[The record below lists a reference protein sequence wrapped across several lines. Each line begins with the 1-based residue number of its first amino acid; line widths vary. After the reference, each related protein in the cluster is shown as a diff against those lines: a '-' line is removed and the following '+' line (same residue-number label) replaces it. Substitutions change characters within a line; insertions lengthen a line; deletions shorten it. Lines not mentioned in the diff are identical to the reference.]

1 MEQTG
6 KIHREVGI
14 ELPGIRRALA
24 VVTEVPAA
32 ILVVVEIVILA
43 SSVVARYILNAPF
56 RWSDELAITLFIWL
70 SMLGSVIAIHRHHH
84 MRLSFVANRIREPWK
99 GRIDTLAAV
108 LMIAFLAVIFAPS
121 IDYTALQLS
130 ERTPA
135 LHMPGIVQG
144 GAFVVGAALMM
155 IALTI
160 AILERSS
167 ARDIAFAVAVAACLT
182 LLLWAGKPLYAPIGN
197 YNLVIFFVVLVLAC
211 VVVGVPI
218 AFAFGVGTFFYLS
231 LVTTVP
237 LSVVMNQMYSGMS
250 DIILLSIPLFIFLG
264 ALMELTGLA
273 RVLIV
278 FLELILGG
286 VRNGLSYVL
295 LGSMYLVS
303 GISGSKAADMA
314 AIVPVLFP
322 EMKRRGAD
330 EGELVS
336 LLAASGAM
344 AETIPPSIIL
354 ISIGVI
360 TGVSISSLFTG
371 GLMPALIGAIAL
383 AAVVFF
389 RSRDEDVS
397 LRTKPTAVQI
407 LRAFVVAVPA
417 LVLPLVIRAAVVDG
431 VATATEVATIG
442 IVYCAICGIAIYRSF
457 PFERIYPALVTT
469 ASLSGAIMF
478 IIGMATAMGWSLTQ
492 AGFADQLA
500 SVMTH
505 IPGGSGGFMA
515 VSIVL
520 FALLGSVLEGFP
532 AIVLFGPLLFPIARN
547 LGINEVQY
555 TMVAVLSMSLGLFA
569 PPVGIGFYSA
579 CAVSG
584 VSPDKGVK
592 HIWIYLGALALAVV
606 LVATVPWIS
615 TGFLPHTGS

>member
-1 MEQTG
+1 
-6 KIHREVGI
+6 
-14 ELPGIRRALA
+14 
-24 VVTEVPAA
+24 
-32 ILVVVEIVILA
+32 
-43 SSVVARYILNAPF
+43 
-56 RWSDELAITLFIWL
+56 
-70 SMLGSVIAIHRHHH
+70 
-84 MRLSFVANRIREPWK
+84 
-99 GRIDTLAAV
+99 
-108 LMIAFLAVIFAPS
+108 
-121 IDYTALQLS
+121 
-130 ERTPA
+130 
-135 LHMPGIVQG
+135 
-144 GAFVVGAALMM
+144 
-155 IALTI
+155 
-160 AILERSS
+160 
-167 ARDIAFAVAVAACLT
+167 
-182 LLLWAGKPLYAPIGN
+182 
-197 YNLVIFFVVLVLAC
+197 
-211 VVVGVPI
+211 
-218 AFAFGVGTFFYLS
+218 
-231 LVTTVP
+231 
-237 LSVVMNQMYSGMS
+237 
-250 DIILLSIPLFIFLG
+250 
-264 ALMELTGLA
+264 
-273 RVLIV
+273 
-278 FLELILGG
+278 FLELALDR
-286 VRNGLSYVL
+286 VKNGLSYVL

-371 GLMPALIGAIAL
+371 GLVPAAIGAVAL
-383 AAVVFF
+383 AFVVFIK
-389 RSRDEDVS
+389 SRNG
-397 LRTKPTAVQI
+397 TAAPRRGASVRQVA
-407 LRAFVVAVPA
+407 RAFVVALPA

-431 VATATEVATIG
+431 VATATEVATVG
-442 IVYCAICGIAIYRSF
+442 IVYCSVCGPVFYRSF
-457 PFERIYPALVTT
+457 PLQKMFPALVTT

-505 IPGGSGGFMA
+505 IPGGRAGFMA

-520 FALLGSVLEGFP
+520 FAILGSVLEGFP
-532 AIVLFGPLLFPIARN
+532 AIVLFGPLLFPIAQT

-592 HIWIYLGALALAVV
+592 HIWVYLGALALAVI
-606 LVATVPWIS
+606 LVAAVPW
-615 TGFLPHTGS
+615 